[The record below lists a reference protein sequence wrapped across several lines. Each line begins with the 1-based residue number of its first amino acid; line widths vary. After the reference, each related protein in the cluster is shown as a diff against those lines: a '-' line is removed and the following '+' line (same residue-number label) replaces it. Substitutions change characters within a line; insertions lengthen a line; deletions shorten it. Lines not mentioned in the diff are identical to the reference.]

1 MKITVL
7 FIARATLYD
16 SPGGDTVQLVKT
28 AEELRKLGITV
39 DIGLTTADFDYEK
52 YDIVHFFNI
61 IRPADILY
69 HFKKSKRNVIST
81 IFVDYTEQEIKSGT
95 FLRSM
100 LTRTLGGDFLE
111 YLKVIAKAVLGRE
124 KMRSTAYFFKGQFN
138 SIKYLY
144 KNADALL
151 PNSNSEMARLQKK
164 YGTTDALLCKVV
176 NAVELT
182 ENVVPNPKF
191 DDAIICVGR
200 IERRKNQLNVIK
212 AVNGLEIPC
221 YIIGKPSLNDY
232 KYYELCKKEA
242 GNNVFFID
250 SLPSQELYSV
260 MKAAKVHVLPS
271 WFETTGLVSLEAA
284 YYGCNLVITD
294 KGDQLE
300 YFGNDA
306 FYCQPEDVAS
316 IREAILKAYEAPV
329 KEDFKNY
336 IADHYNWTQT
346 ALQTKECYR
355 KMLGL

>member
-1 MKITVL
+1 MNITVL

-28 AEELRKLGITV
+28 AEELRKLGVTV
-39 DIGLTTADFDYEK
+39 DIGLTTADFDYEE

-69 HFKKSKRNVIST
+69 HFKRSKRNVIST
-81 IFVDYTEQEIKSGT
+81 IFVDYTEQEIRSGT
-95 FLRSM
+95 LLRSA
-100 LTRTLGGDFLE
+100 LTRILGGDFLE
-111 YLKVIAKAVLGRE
+111 YLKVVAKAALGRE
-124 KMRSTAYFFKGQFN
+124 KMRSVDYFFKGQFN

-144 KNADALL
+144 KNANALL
-151 PNSNSEMARLQKK
+151 PNSNSEMLRLQKK
-164 YGTTDALLCKVV
+164 YGATNALLYKVV

-182 ENVVPNPKF
+182 ENVLPNPQFK
-191 DDAIICVGR
+191 DAVICVGR
-200 IERRKNQLNVIK
+200 IERRKNQLNFIK

-221 YIIGKPSLNDY
+221 YIIGKPALNDY

-242 GNNVFFID
+242 GHNVFFID
-250 SLPSQELYSV
+250 SLPPNEVYAA

-306 FYCQPEDVAS
+306 FYCMPENVNS
-316 IREAILKAYEAPV
+316 IREAILKAYKAPIN
-329 KEDFKNY
+329 ETFKNY

-346 ALQTKECYR
+346 AIQTKECYL
-355 KMLGL
+355 KVLGL